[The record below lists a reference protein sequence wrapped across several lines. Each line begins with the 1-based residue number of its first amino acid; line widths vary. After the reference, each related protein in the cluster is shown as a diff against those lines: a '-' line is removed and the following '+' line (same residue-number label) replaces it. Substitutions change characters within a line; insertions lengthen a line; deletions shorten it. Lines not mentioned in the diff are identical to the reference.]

1 MNIYERPVWQ
11 LMQEFADEH
20 PGEFRFPELDS
31 WFRVHFPA
39 IRSSTLLA
47 HLQQAGHTMTAL
59 STHHATLE
67 DVFVNLTGRHLR
79 D

>member
-47 HLQQAGHTMTAL
+47 HLQQMTAGRSSSDRL
-59 STHHATLE
+59 PQ
-67 DVFVNLTGRHLR
+67 VFTRV
-79 D
+79 